1 MSYSHRT
8 LSIQLP
14 KVYERSLKAN
24 FYGLGVILFS
34 MDVALSYCIYFV
46 IYLSALG
53 LRAISRN
60 NFLWSMSDPLDKSQ
74 GAGASRTRYVSG

>member
-1 MSYSHRT
+1 MMSYSHR
-8 LSIQLP
+8 P

-34 MDVALSYCIYFV
+34 MDVAVNYCIYFI
-46 IYLSALG
+46 IYLKALG

-60 NFLWSMSDPLDKSQ
+60 NFLWSMSDPLHKSP
-74 GAGASRTRYVSG
+74 GTGASRTRYVSG